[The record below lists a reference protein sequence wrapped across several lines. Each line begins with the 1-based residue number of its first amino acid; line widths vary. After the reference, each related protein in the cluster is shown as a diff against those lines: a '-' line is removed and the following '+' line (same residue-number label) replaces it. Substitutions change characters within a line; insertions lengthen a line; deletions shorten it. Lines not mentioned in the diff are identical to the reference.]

1 MGLAPELESLLEH
14 LTDFAERLREE
25 QRARAREVFDAF
37 MSGKEE
43 VDVNDQSD
51 TASYAAMEWGERMDK
66 AIKNCLDRRSISALV
81 EMIAEHHTKALQVAR
96 AYSRNAENRAMK
108 QFVFTW
114 LDANMSQFKSMDAA
128 AEAIAGK
135 VAPIKWRTARNWVA
149 EWKKLR
155 SAGTP

>member
-1 MGLAPELESLLEH
+1 MGKPAEQPSQATMGLAPELESLLEH

-81 EMIAEHHTKALQVAR
+81 EMIAEHHTNRPLKKYPSNAPVTLLSKKR
-96 AYSRNAENRAMK
+96 AA
-108 QFVFTW
+108 QTW
-114 LDANMSQFKSMDAA
+114 LRSDCDVHFGRF
-128 AEAIAGK
+128 AGRF
-135 VAPIKWRTARNWVA
+135 A
-149 EWKKLR
+149 
-155 SAGTP
+155 